1 MTSGKTKF
9 QAFLEA
15 EVNKTKGIYYPVKAG
30 LFRRHFVKSLPCSKL
45 HPNPNDEFCFPDI
58 GPNYEI
64 IANYREIFLGI
75 RDFVAKTEFE
85 ESEVRE
91 PIVVEKISPDGYMI
105 LNGHHR
111 WAAAL
116 QIGLKRLPVQIVDL
130 TQETDIQKMLRATGF
145 HKRVTLD
152 LDEVVFCPD
161 SDSCLEKGLPFPAN
175 RIFKER
181 IRLGIPALFHTL
193 NSKGYD
199 IWIYTAKYYSLD
211 YLRRYFWH
219 YRVHVTGIVTGTA
232 RKGPP
237 GTNTMKELEKVL
249 ETKYK
254 STVHID
260 NDMVLRTFRGERGFE
275 DYPLNAPASGW
286 SRKVVEIIERM
297 KPHE

>member
-1 MTSGKTKF
+1 MIIEKTKL

-15 EVNKTKGIYYPVKAG
+15 EVNKTKGMYYPVKAG
-30 LFRRHFVKSLPCSKL
+30 LFRRYFVKKLPCGKL

-64 IANYREIFLGI
+64 ISKYAKEYLIIKDSGAN
-75 RDFVAKTEFE
+75 AEFYK
-85 ESEVRE
+85 SEARE
-91 PIVVEKISPDGYMI
+91 PILVERISPDGYMI

-152 LDEVVFCPD
+152 LDEVVFRPD

-193 NSKGYD
+193 KSKGYD
-199 IWIYTAKYYSLD
+199 IWIYTAQYYSLD
-211 YLRRYFWH
+211 YLKRYFWH
-219 YRVHVTGIVTGTA
+219 YRVRVTGIVTGTA
-232 RKGPP
+232 RKGPA
-237 GTNTMKELEKVL
+237 GTDTMKEMEKLL

-260 NDMVLRTFRGERGFE
+260 NDMVLRTFRGERNFE
-275 DYPLNAPASGW
+275 DYPLEAPASGW
-286 SRKVVEIIERM
+286 SREVVEIIEGM